1 MTRYLLLLALVAAAA
16 AGCTPVYTV
25 HVDTFSQLKG
35 PLPAGTSIYVS
46 ADPNSRNP
54 ILAETIASKLRS
66 LLQERGYTPAPK
78 AEGAAYMLTFRAG
91 IDSTRVLDYAPVA
104 RPYGFYGGFGGWH
117 HGFGYG
123 YGYSYVP
130 YIETVYA
137 HWLETRLYPQGE
149 NAGSPP
155 QPVWIGNA
163 VAGMNTPELRLTINF
178 LLVGFIDF
186 FATDTERW
194 VHVRLREDDPRV
206 QALAEVR

>member
-1 MTRYLLLLALVAAAA
+1 MTRSMLMLTLVAAAA

-35 PLPAGTSIYVS
+35 SLPAGMSIYVS

-54 ILAETIASKLRS
+54 ILADAIASKLRT
-66 LLQERGYTPAPK
+66 LLHERGYTPAAK

-91 IDSTRVLDYAPVA
+91 IDSTRVLDYAPVYQ
-104 RPYGFYGGFGGWH
+104 PYGFYGGFGGYH

-123 YGYSYVP
+123 YSTYVP
-130 YIETVYA
+130 YITTVYV

-149 NAGSPP
+149 NAGNRP

-163 VAGMNTPELRLTINF
+163 IVGMNTPELRLAINF
-178 LLVGFIDF
+178 LLVGFIDY

-194 VHVRLREDDPRV
+194 VHVRLKEDDPRV